1 MSKKTTKKTR
11 AGTLTAIL
19 IFVILCIFLTTMSNG
34 TVYYTENGFTQ
45 PESDIRWL
53 PSLQN
58 SNKNK
63 KNTNEKENNLVRD
76 VISQERMDV
85 IHKFDD
91 IKQQVKETHHGEPY
105 FHILSEVDLQVG
117 SANKET
123 VEETDDLEVLKP
135 KGNIVESEFQK
146 IINIS
151 PLVLFYESSHE
162 MGVKI
167 KTILMNEY
175 DIYPEMTVVDLDKYF
190 DKESLLK
197 SIRQKT
203 YGNKSP
209 LHSTYLFLKGKPIVD
224 GDLESQF
231 MELHSK
237 DHLMGK
243 VNKLGKDMI
252 IFQKIGLPSNN

>member
-34 TVYYTENGFTQ
+34 TVYSTENGFIQ

-53 PSLQN
+53 PSLKN
-58 SNKNK
+58 SKNK
-63 KNTNEKENNLVRD
+63 DTDSIVRD

-117 SANKET
+117 SLKKEP
-123 VEETDDLEVLKP
+123 EDQEILKE
-135 KGNIVESEFQK
+135 KGSMVDSEFNK

-175 DIYPEMTVVDLDKYF
+175 NIYPEMTIVDLDKYF

-197 SIRQKT
+197 HIKQRT
-203 YGNKSP
+203 YVNKSP
-209 LHSTYLFLKGKPIVD
+209 LHSTYLFLKGKPVID
-224 GDLESQF
+224 DDLEDQF

-243 VNKLGKDMI
+243 VNKLGKDAI
-252 IFQKIGLPSNN
+252 IFEKIGLPSNN